1 MLHMRQAAELGSVAI
16 TALGMVSALGQD
28 SATACAASRA
38 GICRSGKLDY
48 FRVRSRDADEVE
60 KVIGHT
66 APMITRGFED
76 NARLLRLLAAALADL
91 RGSLL
96 GHPAIASAF
105 YLSAPAPL
113 RSFTGIELIQ
123 HEELRQSRR
132 QKAAEPQ
139 LESMPQAAGQA
150 LLTKA
155 AELVGWPCHPNLQ
168 FVSGS
173 GHTGVAEAVAQA
185 LSDLCSGVVSSAVV
199 GGVDSLLD
207 EQTLG
212 WLQAT
217 GRLKTG
223 AAPAGVQPGE
233 ACALLYLE
241 PQPVGL
247 HRTLALISGVWI
259 SWETGTFLSGHPA
272 VGAGLSQ
279 ALTQA
284 ALYAG
289 SRTTDR
295 TWVITDQN
303 GEDYRASEWGATVCR
318 IAARCPAFLDTT
330 LWYPAVSFGDTA
342 AASGAVSICLAA
354 RSLDRGYAPAPA
366 AFVSS
371 SSDGPLRAAML
382 ISAAP
387 NK

>member
-1 MLHMRQAAELGSVAI
+1 MRQAAELGSVAI

-28 SATACAASRA
+28 SVTACAASRA
-38 GICRSGKLDY
+38 GICRSGRLDY

-60 KVIGHT
+60 NVIGH
-66 APMITRGFED
+66 AALMITKGFED
-76 NARLLRLLAAALADL
+76 DTRLLRLLAAALADL
-91 RGSLL
+91 RASLQNR
-96 GHPAIASAF
+96 PAIAPPF

-113 RSFTGIELIQ
+113 RSFTGVELIQ
-123 HEELRQSRR
+123 HEELRQSRLR
-132 QKAAEPQ
+132 KMAEPQ

-150 LLTKA
+150 LLAKA
-155 AELVGWPCHPNLQ
+155 AELAGWPYHPKLR

-185 LSDLCSGVVSSAVV
+185 LFDLRSGAVSNAVV

-217 GRLKTG
+217 GRLKNA
-223 AAPAGVQPGE
+223 AAPVGVQPGE
-233 ACALLYLE
+233 ACALLYIE

-247 HRTLALISGVWI
+247 GHTLAFVSDVWI
-259 SWETGTFLSGHPA
+259 SWETGTLLSGHPP
-272 VGAGLSQ
+272 VGIGLSQ

-284 ALYAG
+284 SLRAG
-289 SRTTDR
+289 SLATHR
-295 TWVITDQN
+295 TWLITDQN
-303 GEDYRASEWGATVCR
+303 GENYRASEWGATVCR
-318 IAARCPAFLDTT
+318 MAARCPAFLDAA
-330 LWYPAVSFGDTA
+330 LWYPAVSFGDTG
-342 AASGAVSICLAA
+342 AASGAVSLCLAA
-354 RSLDRGYAPAPA
+354 RSFNRGYAPSPT

-382 ISAAP
+382 ISATP
-387 NK
+387 NA